1 MPPADVAEVAPG
13 VFVRRGAHE
22 DFSPG
27 NAGGIAN
34 LGFVVGGAAVAV
46 VDSGGSRRDGLALL
60 AAVRARTALPVA
72 YVVNT
77 HLHPDHLLGNA
88 AFRDAG
94 APGAPTAFV
103 GHARLARRLA
113 EAGPGYLA
121 AMRRL
126 QGEAAV
132 AGTEIVPPTL
142 PVADSLE
149 LDLGGGR
156 RLQLRAW
163 PTAHT
168 DTDLTAFDPA
178 TGTLFAGDL
187 LFMERLP
194 VVDGRL
200 NGWLAAMDELAGV
213 GAARVVPGHGP
224 ASAPWPGALDPQRS
238 YLSGVREGIREAL
251 ARNRTLDEAVRELPV
266 PAGQGW
272 LLAEEN
278 HPRNVTTGFTELEWE

>member
-1 MPPADVAEVAPG
+1 MAPG

-22 DFSPG
+22 DFSSG
-27 NAGGIAN
+27 NAGAIAN
-34 LGFVVGGAAVAV
+34 LAFVVGGAAVAV
-46 VDSGGSRRDGLALL
+46 VDSGGSRRDGAALL
-60 AAVRARTALPVA
+60 AAVRARTDLPVA

-77 HLHPDHLLGNA
+77 HLHPDHVLGNV

-94 APGAPTAFV
+94 APGTPTAFV

-121 AMRRL
+121 GMRRL
-126 QGEAAV
+126 QGEAAF
-132 AGTEIVPPTL
+132 AGTEVVVPTIA
-142 PVADSLE
+142 VADRLE

-156 RLQLRAW
+156 RLRLRAW

-168 DTDLTAFDPA
+168 DTDLTVLDPA
-178 TGTLFAGDL
+178 TGTLLAGDL
-187 LFMERLP
+187 VFMGRLP

-200 NGWLAAMDELAGV
+200 NGWLATMDELAGI

-224 ASAPWPGALDPQRS
+224 AAAPWPGALDAQRA
-238 YLSGVREGIREAL
+238 YLAGLRDGLREAL
-251 ARNRTLDEAVRELPV
+251 ARNRTLDQAVRESPV
-266 PAGQGW
+266 PTGQGW

-278 HPRNVTTGFTELEWE
+278 HPRNVTAGFTELEWE